1 MGFLRRTQNL
11 KKSSTYFWQ
20 EHRVL
25 CVQQRTCQKVDE
37 DFSKQMWSSR
47 SIQTLLKFSCCCSLG
62 KRQSLESKHNWREV
76 QNERRPIE
84 EKFKMREDPAFFI
97 AVWML
102 FGRRKKKLLIQWG
115 LIGQMFRHFH
125 AFSDGNL
132 FFFEQNILK
141 ILCYLWS
148 KNEIFYATM
157 RITVN

>member
-1 MGFLRRTQNL
+1 MGFLRRPQNL
-11 KKSSTYFWQ
+11 KKSSLYFWQ
-20 EHRVL
+20 ERRVL
-25 CVQQRTCQKVDE
+25 CTQQRTCQKVDK
-37 DFSKQMWSSR
+37 DFSKQMWSSH

-62 KRQSLESKHNWREV
+62 KRQSLESKHNLREV
-76 QNERRPIE
+76 QNERRPCVFYCLCCLAE
-84 EKFKMREDPAFFI
+84 E
-97 AVWML
+97 
-102 FGRRKKKLLIQWG
+102 KKKLLIQWG
-115 LIGQMFRHFH
+115 LIDQMFRHFH